1 MVKKCK
7 KSKFATNKNIRLRK
21 TISIDLQLWKKTKS
35 HGSMRQQDVN
45 LSERFEILETLG
57 VGTYSYV
64 KHAFDT
70 EKNIHVAIKTCI
82 RSTAREMLR
91 SEYNILKDLDHPNII
106 KVHEIIENEV
116 KNETY
121 MIMEYFEGK
130 TISKYAQENKDLSME
145 DSKLIVRQVLE
156 SLCELHFANYAH
168 RDIKPDNVL
177 INGDKLIK
185 VIDFNISKATLR
197 RKSESDAPAKKFKS
211 IFLTQISSPLYC
223 APELKLGSGYTE
235 SVDIWGAG
243 IIMFT
248 LLIGDMKSLNLKS
261 VRDMT
266 QKSEIIYD
274 LVDRQ
279 TNLDDE
285 WKEIMMSLLAQ
296 DPEKRPSSFECLS
309 MPWLA

>member
-1 MVKKCK
+1 
-7 KSKFATNKNIRLRK
+7 
-21 TISIDLQLWKKTKS
+21 
-35 HGSMRQQDVN
+35 MRQQDVN

-285 WKEIMMSLLAQ
+285 
-296 DPEKRPSSFECLS
+296 
-309 MPWLA
+309 